1 MCILLLEGAE
11 RLLQGADEQLWA
23 PSISRI
29 QTAQNHACVLPGAL
43 RVSDLGNVNIDHNE
57 YIGGFKSG
65 EITWLGIHHTLLGPR
80 SEVPKINRI
89 VRSNCT
95 KNTQTHFKY
104 GNIKDYTKNQIE
116 QFRQKGPL
124 ISTNFSS

>member
-11 RLLQGADEQLWA
+11 RLLQRADEQLWA

-95 KNTQTHFKY
+95 KNTQTDSLQIWKY
-104 GNIKDYTKNQIE
+104 KRLY
-116 QFRQKGPL
+116 
-124 ISTNFSS
+124 